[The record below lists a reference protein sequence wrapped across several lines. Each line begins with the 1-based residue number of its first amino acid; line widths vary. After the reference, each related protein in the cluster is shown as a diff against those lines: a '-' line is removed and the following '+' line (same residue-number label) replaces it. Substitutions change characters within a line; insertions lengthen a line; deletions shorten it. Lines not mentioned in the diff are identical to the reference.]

1 MQDAPKRRLTDS
13 QTESRKSDS
22 YSLMAEFGDFVA
34 KELQPALSHCT
45 CRPEN

>member
-22 YSLMAEFGDFVA
+22 
-34 KELQPALSHCT
+34 
-45 CRPEN
+45 